1 MITESGISRKEINV
15 TITPKHKKHLS
26 TIVQMYNKKLPLKS
40 HIKVF
45 LSSKLK
51 TNVNSDG
58 EDLYKMKIESNDMN
72 AIEDFVNALKRSDI
86 SYFK

>member
-15 TITPKHKKHLS
+15 TFSPKYKKHLS

-45 LSSKLK
+45 LSGKLK
-51 TNVNSDG
+51 TNVNSNGD
-58 EDLYKMKIESNDMN
+58 DLYKMKIESNDMN
-72 AIEDFVNALKRSDI
+72 AIEDFVTAIKESDV